1 MNAKMVIGIVLLVV
15 GLILLYLGY
24 QSSQGFD
31 DQVSEAITGEYT
43 ESTVW
48 YWVLGAAAAIGGIA
62 LMVMPK

>member
-15 GLILLYLGY
+15 GLILLYLGF
-24 QSSQGFD
+24 QSAEGLD
-31 DQVSEAITGEYT
+31 DQVTEAVTGEYT

-48 YWVLGAAAAIGGIA
+48 YWVLGAASAIGGIV